1 MRKVIFEVPQEL
13 MTEFAE
19 EMTNR
24 NLDNTVTG
32 TNEDGEIIIE
42 VEFEKDESE
51 LVDELEEIHEN
62 LLEQISDDNDD

>member
-1 MRKVIFEVPQEL
+1 MRKVIFEVPQEV

-32 TNEDGEIIIE
+32 TNVDGEIIIE

>member
-1 MRKVIFEVPQEL
+1 MRKVIFEVPQEI

>member
-1 MRKVIFEVPQEL
+1 MRKVIFEVPQEV